1 MGKYVVK
8 SGGGYLKKG
17 IEKILY
23 YLPLTESL
31 KDYSSYK
38 RATDYQ
44 GSTEQSFDENKG
56 LFLYNNTLTLDNSFL
71 SDVENN
77 YFSISFDIW
86 YEQTGVTSDGR
97 YILSNSGNYLLEIIN
112 NQIQQKSQTNNRN
125 FNLFTAPTFGQ
136 WHHIDLFFDISERAD
151 IFIFIDNNYLD
162 INSIWLPFE
171 HKDFVFN
178 SLTYGVNGYIKE
190 IIIKTGYS
198 EKFYKNV
205 LTGKDILA
213 IGSLYET
220 TPSNVLSIVN
230 LDTAYQGIHNNE
242 VLQIYGQNKG
252 SIRYGINF
260 YIYCNLNSLY
270 KLYTVI
276 DAEGSSYDYLEL
288 YVDDTLFGT
297 YTSKGNSDPM
307 HYYCI
312 NFPKSY
318 NKKIHKITCVYR
330 KDGSSNHN
338 TDSVYINALAEYK
351 KVPINYKKASE
362 TNLLPYQNGIIGY
375 FDYNSVNIEN
385 NIWKNLINNEVD
397 IILNNPAIEDNS
409 LYATSNTIN
418 NFLND
423 NEPYVFYIIVKKTDV
438 EDLFCLLDIKRTT
451 TDANKDFSIIVSK
464 NNGCE
469 ISIQDENNFK
479 LGTHFKDYEC
489 IAIARISNIDQQST
503 NAIGIFQNG
512 KFIGTLNN
520 AIYGDYGKEI
530 SFLKQYDVT
539 TSSYI
544 NLISNHIYIR
554 ALVIGELEQS
564 VNEIIENSKF
574 LMNKYMS

>member
-1 MGKYVVK
+1 MGKYVVR

-23 YLPLTESL
+23 YLPLTKSL
-31 KDYSSYK
+31 KDYSSYE

-86 YEQTGVTSDGR
+86 YEQNGVTPDGR
-97 YILSNSGNYLLEIIN
+97 CILTNSGNYLLEITN
-112 NQIQQKSQTNNRN
+112 NQIQQKSETNFRN
-125 FNLFTAPTFGQ
+125 FNLFTSPTFGQ

-151 IFIFIDNNYLD
+151 IFIFVDNNYTD
-162 INSIWLPFE
+162 IKSIWLPFE
-171 HKDFVFN
+171 QKDFRFN

-213 IGSLYET
+213 ISSLYGA
-220 TPSNVLSIVN
+220 TPSNALSVTN
-230 LDTAYQGIHNNE
+230 LGTAYQGVNNNE
-242 VLQIYGQNKG
+242 ALQICGLKKDSIEYGV
-252 SIRYGINF
+252 NF
-260 YIYCNLNSLY
+260 YFYYNLNSIY
-270 KLYTVI
+270 KLYIVS
-276 DAEGSSYDYLEL
+276 DGEHNCDYFKL
-288 YVDDTLFGT
+288 Y
-297 YTSKGNSDPM
+297 
-307 HYYCI
+307 I
-312 NFPKSY
+312 NDIEVQQCKNTEQMQYFQITIPKS
-318 NKKIHKITCVYR
+318 NVKKITKMRCIYR
-330 KDGSSNHN
+330 KDGSSYYYS
-338 TDSVYINALAEYK
+338 DSAYVNALVEYK
-351 KVPINYKKASE
+351 KVPINYKKSSE

-375 FDYNSVNIEN
+375 FDYNSVDIEN
-385 NIWKNLINNEVD
+385 NIWENLINNEVD

-423 NEPYVFYIIVKKTDV
+423 NQPYVFYIIVKKTDV
-438 EDLFCLLDIKRTT
+438 ENLFCLLDIKRTT
-451 TDANKDFSIIVSK
+451 ADANKDFGIIVSK

-469 ISIQDENNFK
+469 ISIQGENNFK

-544 NLISNHIYIR
+544 NLISNYIYIR